1 MSSWDRP
8 QEPALALPLTMGRLP
23 NLRRRMV
30 MARLALALLAT
41 IGLLWTLL
49 GSHGTLPAAA
59 QPHLCTDDLLPPLAE
74 GYAAL
79 RAGEV
84 DRARG
89 EFEKVLAVDG
99 FNPFALN
106 NLAVLAERQGKLKEA
121 MAYLLTAE
129 TYAAGYC
136 QRLEEICE
144 GGGLCLAV
152 LPSAGKGSNSSIV
165 AIIHS
170 NIELLRNKISKS
182 GNPAP

>member
-1 MSSWDRP
+1 MR
-8 QEPALALPLTMGRLP
+8 RL
-23 NLRRRMV
+23 V
-30 MARLALALLAT
+30 LALLA
-41 IGLLWTLL
+41 ILGLLCTLPGPL
-49 GSHGTLPAAA
+49 GAVPAAA

-79 RAGEV
+79 RAGET
-84 DRARG
+84 DRARA
-89 EFEKVLAVDG
+89 EFEKVLAIDG

-136 QRLEEICE
+136 HRLEEICE

-152 LPSAGKGSNSSIV
+152 LPSSTKGPNSSIV

-170 NIELLRNKISKS
+170 NIELLRNKISRS
-182 GNPAP
+182 TNPAP

>member
-1 MSSWDRP
+1 MR
-8 QEPALALPLTMGRLP
+8 RL
-23 NLRRRMV
+23 V
-30 MARLALALLAT
+30 LALLAT
-41 IGLLWTLL
+41 LGLLWTLPAPL
-49 GSHGTLPAAA
+49 GTLPAAA

-79 RAGEV
+79 RAGEAEKA
-84 DRARG
+84 RA
-89 EFEKVLAVDG
+89 EFEKVLAIDG
-99 FNPFALN
+99 FNPYALN

-136 QRLEEICE
+136 HRLEEICE

-152 LPSAGKGSNSSIV
+152 LPSRDKGPNSSIV

-182 GNPAP
+182 GTPAP